1 MKKYILLLST
11 LCLGLVSCVKENMP
25 GVDADGLT
33 TFRAV
38 YADASTKTVL
48 DGLVPMW
55 TPEDTISIYD
65 GNNNRFFN
73 SLTANAKT
81 AEYKGKLEGQG
92 IERGSFIAAS
102 PYSADYTFSFVG
114 SFVGGMMV
122 PAVQTAVEG
131 TYDPAAAPAA
141 AFADTTRLSFHNAYS
156 LVKFTVV
163 SDGVTEVELVGNEG
177 ETIAGKMNVAKA
189 DPLRITVTQAETK
202 VTLKG
207 EFKKGSTYYMST
219 APATLKSG
227 IAVTLKTAD
236 GKSVESMK
244 YTSAVA
250 LERSGI
256 INLGNLSLNPN
267 ESGNP
272 DNSGENGGNPGD
284 NTGDNPDVTP
294 AAGTVY
300 FRPNSNWLEA
310 DARFAAYFWQEGL
323 PEVWVDLTADSVS
336 GVFKCEVPS
345 GYTNI
350 IFVRMNPESST
361 NSWDDGVK
369 WGQTADLSVPTG
381 DNVCF
386 VLEADSWDSGYW
398 TTYPPAVN
406 DDPVTPD
413 PGTGTEPD
421 NPGDSDITAC
431 RLTVKVN
438 KSIDWYDKYIY
449 SWENNQ
455 PTLGDWP
462 GTKMGWVGEEGD
474 YYVYYHDF
482 DKSLNGTTINY
493 IINKGEGGAGNQT
506 LDLTVTLNGANTTV
520 TIETGDIVK

>member
-1 MKKYILLLST
+1 MKKYILFFST
-11 LCLGLVSCVKENMP
+11 LCLGLVSCMKENMP
-25 GVDADGLT
+25 DADADGLT
-33 TFRAV
+33 TFKAV
-38 YADASTKTVL
+38 YAEASTKTVL
-48 DGLVPMW
+48 DGLTPMW
-55 TPEDTISIYD
+55 TPADSISVFD
-65 GNNNRFFN
+65 GENNKFGNTL
-73 SLTANAKT
+73 SEPSAT
-81 AEYKGKLEGQG
+81 AEFRGELAGKGRNKFL
-92 IERGSFIAAS
+92 AVS
-102 PYSADYTFSFVG
+102 PYHAEATFSTIGKTVYG
-114 SFVGGMMV
+114 LQI
-122 PAVQTAVEG
+122 PAEQTAVENS
-131 TYDPAAAPAA
+131 YDPSAMVAI
-141 AFADTTRLSFHNAYS
+141 AYSEDYTLRFRNMCS
-156 LVKFTVV
+156 LVKFKVV
-163 SDGVTEVELVGNEG
+163 SDGVTSVTFRAGNEEALAG
-177 ETIAGKMNVAKA
+177 VYHASYTETPTIVVTEGKGS
-189 DPLRITVTQAETK
+189 E

-207 EFKKGSTYYMST
+207 DFKKDATYY
-219 APATLKSG
+219 L
-227 IAVTLKTAD
+227 VTLPVNLQYGFTAILN
-236 GKSVESMK
+236 GNIKSMEFGNP
-244 YTSAVA
+244 VA

-294 AAGTVY
+294 SAGTVY

-336 GVFKCEVPS
+336 GVYRCEVPS

-398 TTYPPAVN
+398 TTYPPTVN

-421 NPGDSDITAC
+421 NPSDSDITAC

-449 SWENNQ
+449 SWENNR

-493 IINKGEGGAGNQT
+493 IINKGEGGLGNQT
-506 LDLTVTLNGANTTV
+506 QDLTVTLNGANTTV